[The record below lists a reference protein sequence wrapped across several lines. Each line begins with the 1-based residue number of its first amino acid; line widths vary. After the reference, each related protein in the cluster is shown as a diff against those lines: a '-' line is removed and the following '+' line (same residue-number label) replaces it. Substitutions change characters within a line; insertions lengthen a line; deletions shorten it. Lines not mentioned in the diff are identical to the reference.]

1 MLHSNGWLAAAAA
14 AAASYTIPYFNHKSM
29 RVDFGAG
36 VVWVGMTVRAH
47 AVVSDLGWV
56 GF

>member
-1 MLHSNGWLAAAAA
+1 
-14 AAASYTIPYFNHKSM
+14 M

-56 GF
+56 GFQRKSHAHTAVSPRSVDGAVDCAKM